1 MTHPDRNKY
10 NVGPSG
16 VSFIN
21 TKWENENSS
30 NVSCSVSIYKQWTWS
45 LSPPFV
51 GATSVLPSVFPMF
64 GQFLTKNVFLV
75 STWEGAK
82 GKERWGRD
90 QN

>member
-1 MTHPDRNKY
+1 MSAAVYLYTN
-10 NVGPSG
+10 SG
-16 VSFIN
+16 HGVFP
-21 TKWENENSS
+21 
-30 NVSCSVSIYKQWTWS
+30 
-45 LSPPFV
+45 PPFV